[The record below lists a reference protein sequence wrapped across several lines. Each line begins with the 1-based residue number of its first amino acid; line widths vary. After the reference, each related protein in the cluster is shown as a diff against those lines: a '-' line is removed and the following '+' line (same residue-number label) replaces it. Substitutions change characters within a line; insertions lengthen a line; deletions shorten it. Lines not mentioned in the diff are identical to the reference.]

1 MSNLDKRLQIRCS
14 QDEILLLEKKIKNK
28 NISKSQF
35 LRNAIFSTEVKEVD
49 KSFQNKKLFLLNNI
63 ANNCN
68 QIAKRANINK
78 AVDRETLLKVD
89 ELLSYV
95 KSLTKIEA

>member
-1 MSNLDKRLQIRCS
+1 MSNLDERIYIRCS
-14 QDEILLLEKKIKNK
+14 LKEKLLLEKKVKNT
-28 NISKSQF
+28 NISKSLF

-78 AVDRETLLKVD
+78 TVDRETLLKVD
-89 ELLSYV
+89 ELLSYI
-95 KSLTKIEA
+95 KSLVKIEV

>member
-1 MSNLDKRLQIRCS
+1 MSNLDERIYIRCS
-14 QDEILLLEKKIKNK
+14 LKEKLLLEKKVKNT
-28 NISKSQF
+28 NISKSLF

-95 KSLTKIEA
+95 KSLVKIEV

>member
-1 MSNLDKRLQIRCS
+1 MSNLDKRLQIRCT

-28 NISKSQF
+28 KISKSQF
-35 LRNAIFSTEVKEVD
+35 LRNSIFSTEVKEVD

-78 AVDRETLLKVD
+78 TVDRETLLKVD

-95 KSLTKIEA
+95 KSLVKIEA

>member
-1 MSNLDKRLQIRCS
+1 V
-14 QDEILLLEKKIKNK
+14 
-28 NISKSQF
+28 
-35 LRNAIFSTEVKEVD
+35 EVKEID

-78 AVDRETLLKVD
+78 TVDRETLLKVD

-95 KSLTKIEA
+95 KSLVEIEV

>member
-1 MSNLDKRLQIRCS
+1 MSNLDERIYIRCS
-14 QDEILLLEKKIKNK
+14 LKEKLLLEKKVKNT
-28 NISKSQF
+28 NISKSLF
-35 LRNAIFSTEVKEVD
+35 LREAD

-95 KSLTKIEA
+95 KSLVKIEA

>member
-1 MSNLDKRLQIRCS
+1 MSNLDERIYIRCS
-14 QDEILLLEKKIKNK
+14 LKEKLLLEKKVKNT
-28 NISKSQF
+28 NISKSLF
-35 LRNAIFSTEVKEVD
+35 LRNAIFSTEVKEAD

>member
-1 MSNLDKRLQIRCS
+1 MSNLDERIYIRCS
-14 QDEILLLEKKIKNK
+14 LKEKLLLEKKVKNT
-28 NISKSQF
+28 NISKSLF

-68 QIAKRANINK
+68 QIARRVNINK

-95 KSLTKIEA
+95 KSLTKIEV